1 VTNCFS
7 HRHAPAPPAIAATL
21 WAGAKEAFAL
31 LRSAKS
37 IISPFD
43 HNAARRGAVLTS
55 KGKYGLKA
63 IIHLAGLEAGATA
76 QVAEIAQKNNISKKF
91 LDAILLDL
99 RNAGMLRSKKGPGGG
114 YALAKPARTIMVGA
128 VIRALE
134 GPVAPIACAS
144 RSAYRPCE
152 DCSDTEACSV
162 RAVMGEVRD
171 AIAEIVDN
179 TTIAD
184 LVRRSQAAAR
194 GVSDYVI

>member
-1 VTNCFS
+1 M
-7 HRHAPAPPAIAATL
+7 
-21 WAGAKEAFAL
+21 